1 MDKNIIKKYLK
12 IIGIYSIDQLNQN
25 SIDYWWKRKK
35 IEVKSSYNSK
45 TEIKENLIKIN
56 EAKEFLDKLNIKNI
70 KSLFEVKEDKII
82 HSTKKDNEYDL
93 QTNHNYTEVQLRKI
107 YFKRPD
113 LKPKEIP
120 SYKDVKLLD
129 QPTLD
134 QIIVSFLNKYD
145 IFIEPRNVGAWNGW
159 DTFGTIMNI
168 FSEKNST
175 SFLADNL
182 FYMNRSNQINTAAQ
196 EWNTWKR
203 WALDHKDF
211 NSFKVDLLE
220 ETKKYNDKLLEEMSV
235 AIQLAEEHNMR
246 VYREL
251 QNPAIIREF
260 STNT

>member
-12 IIGIYSIDQLNQN
+12 IIGINSIDQLNQN

-45 TEIKENLIKIN
+45 IEIKENLIKIN

-82 HSTKKDNEYDL
+82 HSTKEDQEYDL
-93 QTNHNYTEVQLRKI
+93 QTNHNYTEVQLSKI
-107 YFKRPD
+107 YLKRPD
-113 LKPKEIP
+113 LKPREIP
-120 SYKDVKLLD
+120 TYKDVKLLD
-129 QPTLD
+129 EPTLD

-145 IFIEPRNVGAWNGW
+145 IFIEPRDVGAWNGW
-159 DTFGTIMNI
+159 DTFGTIMSF
-168 FSEKNST
+168 FSDPRRNST
-175 SFLADNL
+175 LDLSNNL

-196 EWNTWKR
+196 EWSTWKR

-220 ETKKYNDKLLEEMSV
+220 QTKKYNDGLLEEMSI
-235 AIQLAEEHNMR
+235 AIQLAEEHNNR

-260 STNT
+260 TT